1 MLKQKGTFIVP
12 FLLAIN
18 IFMKTF
24 ICATLIDITPT
35 GVTKGDNSK
44 RDQQRNWETV
54 LQVLGLK
61 TQPIILGGPEL
72 LSDIDGVSKIFGEF
86 YQTMQKVWI
95 FKFAS
100 ERNIYT
106 VDQLYEDFEQVPVI
120 TGLDESAR
128 FMLPIYHSY
137 GILKNIYF
145 SAVDE
150 LNIN

>member
-1 MLKQKGTFIVP
+1 M
-12 FLLAIN
+12 N
-18 IFMKTF
+18 SFM
-24 ICATLIDITPT
+24 CATLVDITPT
-35 GVTKGDNSK
+35 DIIRGDSLERN
-44 RDQQRNWETV
+44 QQRNWETV

-72 LSDIDGVSKIFGEF
+72 LSDMDGVSKIFGEF

-100 ERNIYT
+100 EQNIYT

-128 FMLPIYHSY
+128 FMLPIFHSY

-150 LNIN
+150 LNIS

>member
-1 MLKQKGTFIVP
+1 MP

-18 IFMKTF
+18 IFMNFF
-24 ICATLIDITPT
+24 ICATLVDITPT
-35 GVTKGDNSK
+35 NVTRGDSLA

-72 LSDIDGVSKIFGEF
+72 LSDVDGVNKIFGEF

-128 FMLPIYHSY
+128 FMLPIFHSY

-145 SAVDE
+145 SVVDE

>member
-1 MLKQKGTFIVP
+1 MP

-24 ICATLIDITPT
+24 ICATLIDITNT
-35 GVTKGDNSK
+35 GITKGDSLIRN
-44 RDQQRNWETV
+44 QQRNWETV

-61 TQPIILGGPEL
+61 TQPIIISGPEII
-72 LSDIDGVSKIFGEF
+72 IDVEGVDKIFGEF

-120 TGLDESAR
+120 TGLEESAR
-128 FMLPIYHSY
+128 FMLPIFHSY

-145 SAVDE
+145 STVDE
-150 LNIN
+150 LNIS

>member
-1 MLKQKGTFIVP
+1 MP

-35 GVTKGDNSK
+35 GVTKGDSPE

-61 TQPIILGGPEL
+61 TQPIILGGPE
-72 LSDIDGVSKIFGEF
+72 IVNNFEGANKIFGEF
-86 YQTMQKVWI
+86 YQTMQKVWV
-95 FKFAS
+95 FKFTS
-100 ERNIYT
+100 EQNIYT
-106 VDQLYEDFEQVPVI
+106 EDQLYEDFEQVPVI
-120 TGLDESAR
+120 AGLEESAR
-128 FMLPIYHSY
+128 FMLPIFHSY

-145 SAVDE
+145 STVDE